1 MLVVCENTHLDKNVQ
16 IMPKKMPHS
25 ITKRLQSRI
34 IQ

>member
-1 MLVVCENTHLDKNVQ
+1 MLIVCENTHLDENEQ

-34 IQ
+34 FQ